1 MKKTQNDKVKF
12 FNDTLKKVAEEK
24 NGIEEFYELY
34 GGFIYETAKLICRD
48 TYTAKS
54 VLNQVLTKVWKL
66 SKAVTEVKNPEG
78 YFYIE
83 LLLILQKTV

>member
-54 VLNQVLTKVWKL
+54 VLNQVLT
-66 SKAVTEVKNPEG
+66 
-78 YFYIE
+78 
-83 LLLILQKTV
+83 